1 VDKYSENK
9 NQELVN
15 AVLKS
20 ANSSQQSDDRKRIT
34 CAEAFELAKKYET
47 EIIEIGRICNQ
58 HNIRI
63 CKCQLGC
70 FT

>member
-1 VDKYSENK
+1 MDK

-20 ANSSQQSDDRKRIT
+20 ANSRQQSDDRKRLT
-34 CAEAFELAKKYET
+34 CAEAFELAKNFKT

-70 FT
+70 FA